1 MTLQVCRDTFTLPGL
16 QSAEVTNHTSPDPMP
31 ANHSSVLRWDDTVTT
46 NQSWA
51 LPPSGLCGHCS
62 NLGHDLIFWHHGPA
76 TRHCTA
82 AANTEYRNSD
92 MWLFGL
98 SFNGTLNWSAPSF
111 MEATV
116 ESEIL
121 WLLAWAL
128 SFSKK
133 MQDCA
138 CKCNKIS
145 AQKVLQQ
152 LCYNLSAT

>member
-1 MTLQVCRDTFTLPGL
+1 MGTHLHFLACSQLQQPITPHLTPCQPITAQYCGGMTQCQPIRGEHCHRLVCVDIGSWFNILAPG
-16 QSAEVTNHTSPDPMP
+16 P
-31 ANHSSVLRWDDTVTT
+31 R
-46 NQSWA
+46 
-51 LPPSGLCGHCS
+51 
-62 NLGHDLIFWHHGPA
+62 

-92 MWLFGL
+92 MWSQLFGL
-98 SFNGTLNWSAPSF
+98 SFNDTLNWSAPSF
-111 MEATV
+111 MEASR

-121 WLLAWAL
+121 RLLAWAL

>member
-1 MTLQVCRDTFTLPGL
+1 MTLQVCRDTFTL
-16 QSAEVTNHTSPDPMP
+16 H
-31 ANHSSVLRWDDTVTT
+31 
-46 NQSWA
+46 NQSHHTWPHASQSQLSIEVRWHSHNQSEASIATVWSVWTLLKLGTWFNILAPRAPPPA
-51 LPPSGLCGHCS
+51 L
-62 NLGHDLIFWHHGPA
+62 
-76 TRHCTA
+76 HCTA
-82 AANTEYRNSD
+82 DTEYRNSD

-98 SFNGTLNWSAPSF
+98 SFNDTLNWSAPSF